1 MLSLVLK
8 THTLVC
14 TQIPRKD
21 TQELGTVGA
30 SGEKRGDHETGVG
43 TREVCFSVCSFE
55 LCCCASSTSSGINMS
70 VDKYNVKFPDE
81 DILTSEL
88 YMTDHSS

>member
-70 VDKYNVKFPDE
+70 IDKYNVKFPDK

>member
-21 TQELGTVGA
+21 TQELGAVGA